1 MRLLRSDEHFDVDG
15 TLINA
20 RASQKSFRCKDDD
33 TAPSYP
39 PQRNPEGKFK
49 GQTRYNDTPKSMTAT
64 DVRLYRNTR
73 GDKSR
78 L

>member
-20 RASQKSFRCKDDD
+20 RASQKSFRRKDDD

-39 PQRNPEGKFK
+39 PNATPRGNSRGRPVIT
-49 GQTRYNDTPKSMTAT
+49 TRRRA
-64 DVRLYRNTR
+64 
-73 GDKSR
+73 
-78 L
+78 